1 MPLRPNLI
9 AYGCALA
16 FVASVGIVLFVNF
29 QPNPGLEHRDLGAVA
44 LLWLCAFVLPPFLVG
59 LRAKER
65 GVRYGLIVG
74 MVPLVIAASIGYRGP
89 AFVALLFYV
98 LAPLGGLL
106 GQTVAGFRR
115 AG

>member
-1 MPLRPNLI
+1 MPLRLNLI

-16 FVASVGIVLFVNF
+16 LVASVGIVLFVNF
-29 QPNPGLEHRDLGAVA
+29 QPDPGLEHRDLGTVA
-44 LLWLCAFVLPPFLVG
+44 LLWLCAFVLPPFLFG

-65 GVRYGLIVG
+65 GVLYGLTIG
-74 MVPLVIAASIGYRGP
+74 TVPLVIAASIGYRGP
-89 AFVALLFYV
+89 AFVAVLFYA

-106 GQTVAGFRR
+106 GQSIAGFRR